1 MAPEF
6 PDPPGSPDSQPRPS
20 GVPRRQRRPGPP
32 PVSVGALAVLLLA
45 SPAADA
51 VGQDWPQWRGLR
63 RTGAAA
69 GFTAPATLPETLTRR
84 YAVPVGLGY
93 ATPLI
98 VGDRIFQYARQE
110 GEEVMWALEAETGET
125 GWRTAWP
132 APFEMH
138 PAARSH
144 GPGPKSTPA
153 FADGRLFAHG
163 MDGAVTAL
171 DAATGE
177 RLWRF
182 PGTGNTPLYHT
193 AMSPLVLGDRVV
205 VHVGGH
211 DEGALTAFDAATGEP
226 HWRWEGDGPAYGS
239 PMAFDL
245 GGVRQ
250 VVVFTQDHF
259 LGVDAETGALL
270 WQRPFTTSSDTTSQ
284 TPLLHGDRVI
294 QAGRGNGVTAFRVVR
309 EGGGWTTEDD
319 WRVEEVSL
327 HMANPVAS
335 GGVLFGLSHRNSG
348 QYFALDLDSGVVL
361 WTSAP
366 RQARHASLTL
376 ADGLLFSL
384 EDDGELLVLEA
395 GGSDFRVLRRYPVAD
410 TETWAA
416 PSLSGDRLFIKD
428 ENHLTLWTME

>member
-1 MAPEF
+1 MPRSSSRSSGPHPTGGALPERRF
-6 PDPPGSPDSQPRPS
+6 FEPRTAS
-20 GVPRRQRRPGPP
+20 A
-32 PVSVGALAVLLLA
+32 GALALLLPVAAA
-45 SPAADA
+45 SAA
-51 VGQDWPQWRGLR
+51 GLQDWPQWRGPE
-63 RTGAAA
+63 RTGVAA
-69 GFTAPATLPETLTRR
+69 GFEAPPTLPEALARR
-84 YAVPVGLGY
+84 YTVPVGLGY
-93 ATPLI
+93 ATPLLL
-98 VGDRIFQYARQE
+98 GDRLFQYARQE
-110 GEEVMWALEAETGET
+110 GEEVMWALDAGTGET
-125 GWRTAWP
+125 EWRTAWP

-171 DAATGE
+171 DAGTGE
-177 RLWRF
+177 ILWRF

-226 HWRWEGDGPAYGS
+226 QWSWDGDGPAYGS

-250 VVVFTQDHF
+250 VVVFTQNHF
-259 LGVDAETGALL
+259 LGVEAETGALL

-294 QAGRGNGVTAFRVVR
+294 QSGRGNGVTAFRAAR
-309 EGGGWTTEDD
+309 EDGGWTTEDD
-319 WRVEEVSL
+319 WKVEEVSL
-327 HMANPVAS
+327 HMANPVAA

-376 ADGLLFSL
+376 AGGLLFSL
-384 EDDGELLVLEA
+384 EDDGELLVLEP
-395 GGSDFRVLRRYPVAD
+395 GRSEFRVLRRYPVAD

-416 PSLSGDRLFIKD
+416 PSLSGNRLFIKD